1 MSEYIDNFIKSH
13 REYFKRNKKVI
24 ESNYW
29 NDNKRHE
36 KGLKSFADQI
46 ASIQT
51 KDTKEKAK
59 ELEKIEK
66 EIRSFVESSKKT
78 KEALF
83 KQENELTT
91 SILGRLSVFISE
103 SEGDRSS
110 DKRQDFINET
120 VEIIDLH
127 LKKCDDYLKYNMDVL
142 TQEVETEDEVEYKS
156 YEIVFQDL
164 VFNEK
169 IKIQEKL
176 SKLNIN
182 NDLDGANIEFYN
194 KKKASLLMREPLCL
208 IREDVKEIVDK
219 IPVDW
224 ALRTSNE
231 MFINMN
237 PKDIPKW
244 NPNKHFF
251 DQDQVTIQFWTE
263 ELNKIKHGVNINGY
277 FMHPWL
283 YFHLNFFRTPIP
295 QIDGSEP
302 NIQPDLRDNEWFF
315 AENLVRCINHE
326 NPNFYSRALLMYGT
340 RRFGKSV
347 ILASL
352 AHWRTITK
360 FNSFGSVIGG
370 SSSDLSAL
378 TSKIKTS
385 MTYIDKP
392 LQIDILKQEWDN
404 GETTFGIKEDASN
417 PIIFST
423 LIVQNLESGAKSK
436 TQKTA
441 GLAPSVSIYDEIG
454 KYSFLKPYLAA
465 LPSFKTPYGFK
476 CITVLA
482 GTGGEA
488 DLSKDAIDVLSNPEA
503 YDLLPMDWDLLEN
516 KIDPEHITWKR
527 RKFATFFPGH
537 MAYEE
542 GFIKQQQAFSRF
554 LGLEDADELD
564 KIIIHTT
571 NWEKNGKLLK
581 SIVEEAKKVGGSK
594 GQLLEQQK
602 RVQYPLDPEDC
613 FMSSE
618 ENPFPALE
626 AKRHRDFLIE
636 SGDIGKK
643 VTLMQDSTGK
653 IFYELSNKEL
663 AEYPHPGGFIDAPVV
678 LYEEL
683 PSEKPVDYLYVGGF
697 DDYKQEESGTDSIGS
712 FHIYKVNIGMD
723 KWCGRI
729 VASIASRPDPHN
741 KLYRQIFLL
750 MQAFNAKVFME
761 NADMGFKEYLDR
773 KRVTD
778 FWLVESMDFKSDM
791 TQRSQGKR
799 RYGWAP
805 TPENKKFLFN
815 LFKNYARQEFTITDE
830 EGNEKT
836 ILGVQMINDIGLLDE
851 IISFKKDNNVDRMT
865 SFMSCLGYEF
875 YLFNNYMLPSI
886 NNKRIK
892 REEEKR
898 KTPEKTMAERLYG
911 SSNRVKR
918 YF

>member
-1 MSEYIDNFIKSH
+1 MSEYIDSFIKSH
-13 REYFKRNKKVI
+13 REYFKRNHKVI

-29 NDNKRHE
+29 NDNTRHE
-36 KGLKSFADQI
+36 KGLKSFATQI
-46 ASIQT
+46 ASIETSDPKQ
-51 KDTKEKAK
+51 KGK
-59 ELEKIEK
+59 ELEKLEK

-103 SEGDRSS
+103 SEGDRGLE
-110 DKRQDFINET
+110 KRQSFIDET

-142 TQEVETEDEVEYKS
+142 TQEVDTEDEVEYKS

-176 SKLNIN
+176 AKLSITNE
-182 NDLDGANIEFYN
+182 LDGANVEFFN

-208 IREDVKEIVDK
+208 VREDVREIVDR

-224 ALRTSNE
+224 ALRTSKE

-237 PKDIPKW
+237 PRDIPKW

-251 DQDQVTIQFWTE
+251 DQDQVAMQFWSE
-263 ELNKIKHGVNINGY
+263 ELNKIKNGVNINGY
-277 FMHPWL
+277 FVHPWL
-283 YFHLNFFRTPIP
+283 YFHLNFFRTPII
-295 QIDGSEP
+295 QLDGSEP
-302 NIQPDLRDNEWFF
+302 NTQPDLRDNEWFF
-315 AENLVRCINHE
+315 AENLVRCINKE
-326 NPNFYSRALLMYGT
+326 NANFYSKALLMYGT

-370 SSSDLSAL
+370 SSSDINAL

-392 LQIDILKQEWDN
+392 FQIDILKQEWDN

-454 KYSFLKPYLAA
+454 KYAFLKPYLAA

-516 KIDPEHITWKR
+516 KIDPEFITWKR
-527 RKFATFFPGH
+527 RKFATFFPGQ

-542 GFIKQQQAFSRF
+542 GFIKKQQAFSRF
-554 LGLEDADELD
+554 LDLEDADELD
-564 KIIIHTT
+564 KIMIHTT
-571 NWEKNGKLLK
+571 NWENNSKLLK
-581 SIVEEAKKVGGSK
+581 GVVEEAKKIGGSK

-618 ENPFPALE
+618 DNPFPALE

-636 SGDIGKK
+636 SGDTGKR
-643 VTLMQDSTGK
+643 VTLMQDGTGK
-653 IFYELSNKEL
+653 IFYELNNKEL
-663 AEYPHPGGFIDAPVV
+663 AEYPHPGGFVDAPIV

-683 PSEKPVDYLYVGGF
+683 PGEKPVDYLYVGGF
-697 DDYKQEESGTDSIGS
+697 DDYKQEESGTDSVGS

-750 MQAFNAKVFME
+750 MQAYNAKVFME

-773 KRVTD
+773 KRATD
-778 FWLVESMDFKSDM
+778 LWVVESMDFKSDM

-805 TPENKKFLFN
+805 TPENIRFLFG
-815 LFKNYARQEFTITDE
+815 LLKNYARQEFVIKDE
-830 EGNEKT
+830 EDIEKT
-836 ILGVQMINDIGLLDE
+836 VLGVQMINDIGLLDE
-851 IISFKKDNNVDRMT
+851 MISFKKDNNVDRMT

-875 YLFNNYMLPSI
+875 YLFNNYMLPSTV
-886 NNKRIK
+886 NRRPKQDENQKK
-892 REEEKR
+892 K
-898 KTPEKTMAERLYG
+898 PEKTMAERLYG
-911 SSNRVKR
+911 TSTRTKK

>member
-1 MSEYIDNFIKSH
+1 MSDYIDSFIKSH
-13 REYFKRNKKVI
+13 KEYFKRNRKVI
-24 ESNYW
+24 ETNYW
-29 NDNKRHE
+29 NDNKKYEAGMQSFAEQILSLKETDQSNKE
-36 KGLKSFADQI
+36 KELKNLEKEVKSFNE
-46 ASIQT
+46 T
-51 KDTKEKAK
+51 
-59 ELEKIEK
+59 
-66 EIRSFVESSKKT
+66 SKKT

-91 SILGRLSVFISE
+91 SILGRLSVFILESE
-103 SEGDRSS
+103 SDRKL
-110 DKRQDFINET
+110 DKRQDFIEDT

-127 LKKCDDYLKYNMDVL
+127 IKKCDDYLKYNMDVL
-142 TQEVETEDEVEYKS
+142 TQEADTEDEVEYKS

-182 NDLDGANIEFYN
+182 NEIDSANVKFFNE
-194 KKKASLLMREPLCL
+194 KKASLIMREPLGL
-208 IREDVKEIVDK
+208 IREDIKEIIDRV
-219 IPVDW
+219 PVDW
-224 ALRTSNE
+224 SLRTSKE

-237 PKDIPKW
+237 PRDIPKW
-244 NPNKHFF
+244 NQNKHFF
-251 DQDQVTIQFWTE
+251 DQDPVSIQFWSE

-302 NIQPDLRDNEWFF
+302 NTQPDLRDNEWFF
-315 AENLVRCINHE
+315 AENLVRSINE
-326 NPNFYSRALLMYGT
+326 NNPNFYAKALLMYGT

-360 FNSFGSVIGG
+360 FNSYGSVIGG
-370 SSSDLSAL
+370 SSSDINAL

-454 KYSFLKPYLAA
+454 KYAFLKPYLAA

-476 CITVLA
+476 CVTVLA

-516 KIDPEHITWKR
+516 KIDPEFITWKR
-527 RKFATFFPGH
+527 RKFATFFPGQ
-537 MAYEE
+537 MAYED
-542 GFIKQQQAFSRF
+542 GFIKKQQAFSRF
-554 LGLEDADELD
+554 LDLDDADELD

-571 NWEKNGKLLK
+571 NWENNTKLLK
-581 SIVEEAKKVGGSK
+581 NVVEEAKKIGGSK

-618 ENPFPALE
+618 DNPFPALE
-626 AKRHRDFLIE
+626 AKRHRDYLIE
-636 SGDIGKK
+636 SGEAGKK
-643 VTLMQDSTGK
+643 VTIMQDSNGR
-653 IFYELSNKEL
+653 IFYELNNKPL

-683 PSEKPVDYLYVGGF
+683 PGEKPVEYLYVGGF
-697 DDYKQEESGTDSIGS
+697 DDYKQEESGTDSVGS

-773 KRVTD
+773 KRSTD
-778 FWLVESMDFKSDM
+778 LWLVESMDFKSDM

-805 TPENKKFLFN
+805 TPENIKFLFG
-815 LFKNYARQEFTITDE
+815 LLKNYARQEFVIQDE
-830 EGNEKT
+830 DGNDKT

-851 IISFKKDNNVDRMT
+851 MISFKKDNNVDRMT

-875 YLFNNYMLPSI
+875 YLFNNYMLPI
-886 NNKRIK
+886 AVNRRPKADENQKK
-892 REEEKR
+892 K
-898 KTPEKTMAERLYG
+898 PERSMAERLYG
-911 SSNRVKR
+911 SSKTFKK

>member
-1 MSEYIDNFIKSH
+1 MSEYIDSFIKSH

-24 ESNYW
+24 ENNYW
-29 NDNKRHE
+29 NNNTRHE
-36 KGLKSFADQI
+36 KGLKSFTTQV
-46 ASIQT
+46 SLIQT
-51 KDTKEKAK
+51 SDPKQKEK
-59 ELEKIEK
+59 ELEKLEK
-66 EIRSFVESSKKT
+66 EIRSFVESSNKT

-110 DKRQDFINET
+110 DKRQDFIDET

-142 TQEVETEDEVEYKS
+142 TQEAETEDEVEYKS
-156 YEIVFQDL
+156 YEIVFQDS

-176 SKLNIN
+176 AKLNIH
-182 NDLDGANIEFYN
+182 NDLNGANIDFFN
-194 KKKASLLMREPLCL
+194 KKKASILMREPLCL
-208 IREDVKEIVDK
+208 VREDVKEIVDR

-224 ALRTSNE
+224 ALRTSKE

-237 PKDIPKW
+237 QRDIPKW

-315 AENLVRCINHE
+315 AENLVRCINKE
-326 NPNFYSRALLMYGT
+326 NPNFYSKALLMYGT

-370 SSSDLSAL
+370 NSSDINAL

-454 KYSFLKPYLAA
+454 KYAFLKPYLAA

-488 DLSKDAIDVLSNPEA
+488 DLSKDAIDVLSNPES

-516 KIDPEHITWKR
+516 KIDPEFITWKR
-527 RKFATFFPGH
+527 RKFATFFPGQ
-537 MAYEE
+537 MAYED

-554 LGLEDADELD
+554 LDIEDSDELD

-571 NWEKNGKLLK
+571 NWEKNSKLLK
-581 SIVEEAKKVGGSK
+581 SVVEEAKKIGGSK

-626 AKRHRDFLIE
+626 AKRHRDFLLE
-636 SGDIGKK
+636 SGDTGKR

-653 IFYELSNKEL
+653 IFYELNNKEL
-663 AEYPHPGGFIDAPVV
+663 AEYPYPGGFIDAPIV

-683 PSEKPVDYLYVGGF
+683 PGEKPVDYLYVAGF
-697 DDYKQEESGTDSIGS
+697 DDYKQEESGTDSVGS

-729 VASIASRPDPHN
+729 VASISSRPDPHN

-773 KRVTD
+773 KRATD
-778 FWLVESMDFKSDM
+778 LWLVESMDFKSDM

-805 TPENKKFLFN
+805 TPENIKFLFG
-815 LFKNYARQEFTITDE
+815 LLKNYARQEFVIQDE
-830 EGNEKT
+830 DGNEKT

-851 IISFKKDNNVDRMT
+851 MISFKKDNNVDRMT

-875 YLFNNYMLPSI
+875 YLFNNYMLPSTR
-886 NNKRIK
+886 N
-892 REEEKR
+892 R
-898 KTPEKTMAERLYG
+898 KPKQEDNQSKKPEKTMAERLYG
-911 SSNRVKR
+911 SSNRAKR